1 MRSNKVGV
9 KVDYGREGGGDV
21 SRAKKK
27 ERSILDDDS
36 DDDGMSGDLTD
47 VGDRYMRDTTLH
59 GLKYI
64 TEDRRH
70 SAERIFWFVTCAIA
84 WLFAAYFSYKV
95 GHTVN
100 HYCWTFSGQSN
111 SITNSKFFWVTEFTC
126 CYKW

>member
-1 MRSNKVGV
+1 MGSNKVGV
-9 KVDYGREGGGDV
+9 KVDYGRGGDAAAM

-36 DDDGMSGDLTD
+36 DDEGMSGDLTD

-64 TEDRRH
+64 TEGRRH
-70 SAERIFWFVTCAIA
+70 SAERIFWFVICAIA

-95 GHTVN
+95 GHSQDSHVLLSIAS
-100 HYCWTFSGQSN
+100 FSR
-111 SITNSKFFWVTEFTC
+111 
-126 CYKW
+126 